1 MKILMYHKNL
11 CHSEQDILDRA
22 TQKKHMLRKTIYW
35 DILLFLLAGIGGTL
49 LFLYSPVLM
58 KIPVFYA
65 FVPVRN
71 SIWEN
76 LKLLYMPAVLT
87 GMIRYLFTGE
97 LQKGILTTYAQGIS
111 LTMLLFLTGH
121 YFFTGIAGRE
131 FFPADMLI
139 FYFCVIF
146 LVWYLR
152 TQADRQKKSSLYGFL
167 WLILLTGCFF
177 YFTFHPPVMGL
188 FEEIS
193 LQQQ

>member
-87 GMIRYLFTGE
+87 GMIRYLF
-97 LQKGILTTYAQGIS
+97 
-111 LTMLLFLTGH
+111 LLVFVGKSH
-121 YFFTGIAGRE
+121 
-131 FFPADMLI
+131 D
-139 FYFCVIF
+139 CVVIC
-146 LVWYLR
+146 
-152 TQADRQKKSSLYGFL
+152 
-167 WLILLTGCFF
+167 WLSVLESRCC
-177 YFTFHPPVMGL
+177 
-188 FEEIS
+188 
-193 LQQQ
+193 